1 MEGIFQ
7 LQWKQENKD
16 EKSQGTRQHGEIFV
30 GNKGTQTPPPP
41 PLPQTFHYITEN
53 SHIIKVKQLHTLL
66 LE

>member
-7 LQWKQENKD
+7 LQWKQENND

-41 PLPQTFHYITEN
+41 SPKHFTISQKIL
-53 SHIIKVKQLHTLL
+53 TLK
-66 LE
+66 